1 MATEEI
7 WIKGVRFRD
16 PDGKP
21 TCIADFGEGE
31 CCDHLNNLNQCT
43 FLNYA
48 HPKTFKTS
56 EGWLGLKPLKNC
68 PFWQKDIEVVE

>member
-1 MATEEI
+1 MAIEEI
-7 WIKGVRFRD
+7 WTKSIRFRD

-21 TCIADFGEGE
+21 TCICDLDYEI
-31 CCDHLNNLNQCT
+31 CDHLNNRNECE
-43 FLNYA
+43 FLDYKK
-48 HPKTFKTS
+48 PKTFKTS